1 MIFKDK
7 ISFDINKKKLIS
19 IRDGIQEYL
28 GLEFNKEFQD
38 EHKLKPSQRYT
49 VYRSVETLKD
59 AATLLDKLPITNE
72 HIDISIDRTLKE
84 GEKQGE
90 ILSSEVVDN
99 IDTDVNSTVAVQNE
113 VQLSDTMLKLCQS
126 GKGELSLG
134 YEAKMIIHD
143 VYDFEQVE
151 VNPHH
156 LALVQNGRCG
166 KTCKILDKRISVIL
180 LNEDGTLNQDNIQM
194 VVAEMP
200 KAIEIMSDEE
210 KTKLFEVLGSFL
222 PEVVADTEKV
232 EDTKDD
238 TETEKVE
245 DSPEEED
252 KEEMKDKAIANFKD
266 SADFQKMLDSHAHI
280 MADAIIKAKNWMV
293 DYETDGKSLDVIM
306 KDTLAKARPST
317 VLKDCEIGVAFK
329 MLDEKPLEI
338 VTIVKD
344 SAQSKW
350 ESIKE
355 KD

>member
-7 ISFDINKKKLIS
+7 IPFSINKKKLIS

-38 EHKLKPSQRYT
+38 EHKLNPSKRYT
-49 VYRSVETLKD
+49 VYRSVETLND

-72 HIDISIDRTLKE
+72 HIDISNDRTLKE

-90 ILSSEVVDN
+90 ILTSEVIDS
-99 IDTDVNSTVAVQNE
+99 IDTNVDSTIAVQNE

-126 GKGELSLG
+126 GKVELSLG
-134 YEAKMIIHD
+134 YEAKMIVHD

-166 KTCKILDKRISVIL
+166 KTCKILDKRINVIL
-180 LNEDGTLNQDNIQM
+180 LNEDETLNQDNIQM
-194 VVAEMP
+194 VMEEMP
-200 KAIEIMSDEE
+200 KAIEIMSEEE

-222 PEVVADTEKV
+222 PEVVEDTEKV

-238 TETEKVE
+238 EDTEKVE
-245 DSPEEED
+245 DAPKEED
-252 KEEMKDKAIANFKD
+252 KEEMKDNAIASFKD
-266 SADFQKMLDSHAHI
+266 SADFQVILDSHAHL
-280 MADAIIKAKNWMV
+280 MADAIIKAKHWMDGYV
-293 DYETDGKSLDVIM
+293 SDGKSLDVIM
-306 KDTLAKARPST
+306 RDTLAKARPST

-344 SAQSKW
+344 SVPSKW
-350 ESIKE
+350 NSIKE

>member
-7 ISFDINKKKLIS
+7 IPFDINKKKLIS

-38 EHKLKPSQRYT
+38 EHKLNPSQRYK
-49 VYRSVETLKD
+49 VYRSVQTLND
-59 AATLLDKLPITNE
+59 AVKLLDKLPITNE
-72 HIDISIDRTLKE
+72 HVDISNDRTLKE

-90 ILSSEVVDN
+90 ILSSEVIDS
-99 IDTDVNSTVAVQNE
+99 IDTNVNSTIAVQNE

-134 YEAKMIIHD
+134 YEAKMIVHD

-166 KTCKILDKRISVIL
+166 KTCKILDKRINVIL

-222 PEVVADTEKV
+222 PEVVADT
-232 EDTKDD
+232 KDD

-245 DSPEEED
+245 DAPKEED
-252 KEEMKDKAIANFKD
+252 KEEMKDNAIASFKD
-266 SADFQKMLDSHAHI
+266 SADFQVILDSHAHT

-306 KDTLAKARPST
+306 KETLEKARPLT
-317 VLKDCEIGVAFK
+317 VFKDCEIGVAFK

-344 SAQSKW
+344 SVQSKW
-350 ESIKE
+350 KSIKE